1 MKKRN
6 VLRFLFYITSAL
18 FIMFCIWEIENA
30 IIFFIPLL
38 VFLIV
43 LKVLEVIK
51 FYKNKRRLV
60 KLGEREFF
68 LNQYIA
74 SFLILIS
81 FIVYVVYVSKF
92 NFDLNTEFAYFFLG
106 ENGNSGFFYG
116 LLMSLV
122 IRGLFESNY
131 EVYLTDKGIVK
142 GRSYFEDYLWEDFLS
157 FEIIKEQSLIRF
169 KKKNDKFIFIK
180 YEEDTFKNRE
190 DLIISKLNKNLTED
204 VKNINN

>member
-68 LNQYIA
+68 LNQYIV

-81 FIVYVVYVSKF
+81 FIVYVVHVSKF

>member
-18 FIMFCIWEIENA
+18 FIIFCIWEIENA

-38 VFLIV
+38 VFQVV
-43 LKVLEVIK
+43 LKVFEVIK
-51 FYKNKRRLV
+51 FYKYKRRLI

-74 SFLILIS
+74 SFLVFIS
-81 FIVYVVYVSKF
+81 FIVYIVYVSRF

-106 ENGNSGFFYG
+106 ESGNSGVFYV
-116 LLMSLV
+116 LFMSLV
-122 IRGLFESNY
+122 IRGLFKVNY

-190 DLIISKLNKNLTED
+190 GLIISKLNKNLTQD

>member
-6 VLRFLFYITSAL
+6 VSRFLFYITSAL
-18 FIMFCIWEIENA
+18 FIIFCIWEIENA

-38 VFLIV
+38 VFQVV
-43 LKVLEVIK
+43 LKVFEVIK
-51 FYKNKRRLV
+51 FYKYKRRLI

-74 SFLILIS
+74 SFLVFIS
-81 FIVYVVYVSKF
+81 FIVYIVYVSRF

-106 ENGNSGFFYG
+106 ESGNSGFFYG
-116 LLMSLV
+116 LFMSLV
-122 IRGLFESNY
+122 IRGLFKVNY

-190 DLIISKLNKNLTED
+190 GLIISKLK
-204 VKNINN
+204 